1 MKALKNILRSLV
13 YPGLDLYVVARRSL
27 LQFWKTGRRR
37 VLDAGS
43 GNGYFSFLAYRS
55 GADVLALNCEQGQ
68 VEKARDFLN
77 GHRKAD
83 PKRLEFREFNLYN
96 LNQLNEAFD
105 EIICYETLEHIKGDE
120 QVCRQFFRLLK
131 PGGVLHVCCPN
142 ALHPRNQQELLDTE
156 ETGGHVRA
164 GYTEQSYRDLLEP
177 LGFQIK
183 QVRGVGSAATV
194 LADKW
199 LRKIRHRCG
208 DLVAL
213 PLLPFGRAAVRW
225 TRQLDPAVPFSFYV
239 EAVKP
244 ERAG

>member
-1 MKALKNILRSLV
+1 MKAFKNILRGLV
-13 YPGLDLYVVARRSL
+13 YPGLDLHVAARRSL
-27 LQFWKTGRRR
+27 LRFWKTGRRR

-43 GNGYFSFLAYRS
+43 GNGYFSWLAYRT
-55 GADVLALNCEQGQ
+55 GADVLALNCEQAQ

-77 GHRKAD
+77 CHRKAD

-96 LNQLNEAFD
+96 LNQLDDAFD

-120 QVCRQFFRLLK
+120 QVCGQFFRLLK
-131 PGGVLHVCCPN
+131 PGGALHVCCPN

-177 LGFQIK
+177 LGFEIK

-194 LADKW
+194 WADKW
-199 LRKIRHRCG
+199 LRKIRHRFG

-213 PLLPFGRAAVRW
+213 PLLPFGRAAVGW
-225 TRQLDPAVPFSFYV
+225 TQQLDPAVPFSIYV

-244 ERAG
+244 ARVS